1 MVLGGEKRSAGFV
14 GGVVWMVGWPGMATR
29 VGQGGVP
36 ARTARGV
43 AGGKFRMRLV
53 IAAAGFGVAIGGGSI
68 WLGLIWTGFLWE
80 GGVKGGST
88 RRVG

>member
-1 MVLGGEKRSAGFV
+1 MGGEKRSSGFV
-14 GGVVWMVGWPGMATR
+14 GGVLWIVGWPGMATR

-43 AGGKFRMRLV
+43 AGGKFRMRSA
-53 IAAAGFGVAIGGGSI
+53 IAAAGVGVAIGGVTI

-80 GGVKGGST
+80 GGGEGDST